1 MEIQAV
7 ILAGGKSSRMGTD
20 KGLLEIAGKP
30 MVQHLIETLQPLAAN
45 SWISTSNKMYIQFGV
60 SLLTDE
66 YDSIGP
72 LGGIHIALQRATTP
86 FVLVVSVDAPF
97 VSKECILKL
106 KGSCEQDTIVISRC
120 AGKPYPLIGC
130 YPVTALKK
138 LEEYIDQGNRS
149 VFGFL
154 ESQKVKEIE
163 FSDQL
168 NDCFRNINTPQDLSE
183 VQG

>member
-1 MEIQAV
+1 MAKK
-7 ILAGGKSSRMGTD
+7 LN
-20 KGLLEIAGKP
+20 KGL
-30 MVQHLIETLQPLAAN
+30 
-45 SWISTSNKMYIQFGV
+45 
-60 SLLTDE
+60 
-66 YDSIGP
+66 
-72 LGGIHIALQRATTP
+72 
-86 FVLVVSVDAPF
+86 
-97 VSKECILKL
+97 
-106 KGSCEQDTIVISRC
+106 
-120 AGKPYPLIGC
+120 
-130 YPVTALKK
+130 TALKK